1 MSNAETTTA
10 SKYED
15 STDTNNHQQHQNRT
29 LTYAEALVAVILVTV
44 ACFPLRSQ
52 IVPRN
57 ILLWVAMP
65 NADSEEMPRC
75 KRCHRNRVS
84 TIRSRLCRRCF
95 IIQCSASGA
104 QSAGNRSTGARKRA
118 NGAQS
123 AGNTM
128 TGTRRRK
135 VARRAQ
141 KRSAQRRSTKAVL
154 VVKNPWL
161 DLILSGKKNWEI
173 RGQHT
178 ERRGK
183 IHLALSGTGGRL
195 YGQCCIEDSFP
206 LEKRDLQ
213 KGFAKHRITDLSAV
227 RYRSPHAWVLSNPI
241 RYEKPFVY
249 THKKGA
255 IVWVS
260 L

>member
-10 SKYED
+10 SKYKD

-65 NADSEEMPRC
+65 NADSEEMPWC
-75 KRCHRNRVS
+75 KRCHRNRVCQPYA
-84 TIRSRLCRRCF
+84 RDW
-95 IIQCSASGA
+95 AS
-104 QSAGNRSTGARKRA
+104 
-118 NGAQS
+118 GAQS

-128 TGTRRRK
+128 TGTRK
-135 VARRAQ
+135 VAHRAQ

-154 VVKNPWL
+154 EVKNPWL

-195 YGQCCIEDSFP
+195 YGQCCIKDSFP

-227 RYRSPHAWVLSNPI
+227 CYRSPHAWVLSNPI
-241 RYEKPFVY
+241 CYEKPFVY